1 MNTTEIERIIRQH
14 VRRFNGVFACDRLP
28 TKPRLMVCNTNKSDE
43 PGDHWIAIYVDDD
56 GRYGEYFDPLGRAP
70 ISVFECYMNVHCRDW
85 IYNRKQL
92 QSVASR
98 FCGHYCVC
106 FCTARSSGVSMC
118 RFTDYF
124 TRDTGLNDVVVHDLI
139 CSV

>member
-1 MNTTEIERIIRQH
+1 MNTTDIERIIGQY
-14 VRRFNGVFACDRLP
+14 VRRFDGVFACNRLL
-28 TKPRLMVCNTNKSDE
+28 TKPRLMVCNTDISDKPDE
-43 PGDHWIAIYVDDD
+43 HWIAICVDDN

-70 ISVFECYMNVHCRDW
+70 LSVFERYMNEHCHDW

-98 FCGHYCVC
+98 FCRHYCIC
-106 FCTARSSGVSMC
+106 FCIARSRDVNMC

-124 TRDTGLNDVVVHDLI
+124 TCDTGLNDVVVHDLI
-139 CSV
+139 CNA

>member
-1 MNTTEIERIIRQH
+1 
-14 VRRFNGVFACDRLP
+14 
-28 TKPRLMVCNTNKSDE
+28 MVCNTDKSDE
-43 PGDHWIAIYVDDD
+43 PGEHWIAIYVDDD
-56 GRYGEYFDPLGRAP
+56 GRYGEYFDPLGSAP
-70 ISVFECYMNVHCRDW
+70 ISVLERYMNEHCRLW
-85 IYNRKQL
+85 IYNSKQL

-106 FCTARSSGVSMC
+106 FCIAESSGVNMC

-124 TRDTGLNDVVVHDLI
+124 TRDTGLNDVVAHDLI